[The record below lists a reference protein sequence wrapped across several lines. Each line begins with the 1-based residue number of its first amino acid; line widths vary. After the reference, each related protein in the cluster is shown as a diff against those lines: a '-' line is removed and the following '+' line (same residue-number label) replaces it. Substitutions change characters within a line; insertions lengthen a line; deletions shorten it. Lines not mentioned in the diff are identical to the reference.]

1 MNVTVLKSPN
11 MAGRVRGYQRLLRCE
26 HQRAR
31 RQSHAVRRTDEDR
44 RTLLARNPVVQFKR
58 ILCPIDLSD
67 LSTRPLAYAAA
78 MASSHDARLTVLHVV
93 PSFEPMEVRA
103 GGLFDPVQLVYPMPR
118 EEVIERLRTA
128 LDTAGVSAEGVA
140 LAAEAGDAA
149 PTIVD
154 QSVATKADLV
164 VLGTH
169 GRTGFNRLLLGSVTE
184 KVLRQ
189 APCPVLT
196 VPPHAPP
203 TGAAIRHVLC
213 AMDFSPGAL
222 QALGFALGVAQ
233 RAGASVTLLNAIEWL
248 PEEEPAD
255 PTTFNV
261 VEYREHLKQAA
272 RDRLAALVE
281 KTRGQT
287 TPTLLVVTGRAH
299 REILH
304 LAEARDVDLIVMG
317 ATGRGPVLTPFGTT
331 TQQVV
336 RSAGCPVLTVRAP
349 AT

>member
-1 MNVTVLKSPN
+1 M
-11 MAGRVRGYQRLLRCE
+11 RD
-26 HQRAR
+26 QRAR
-31 RQSHAVRRTDEDR
+31 RRPHAIRRANEER
-44 RTLLARNPVVQFKR
+44 RAFLARNSVVQFTR
-58 ILCPIDLSD
+58 ILCPVDLSD

-78 MASSHDARLTVLHVV
+78 MASWHDARLTVLHVV

-103 GGLFDPVQLVYPMPR
+103 GGLFDPVQLVYPMPH
-118 EEVIERLRTA
+118 EEIIERLRTA
-128 LDTAGVSAEGVA
+128 LDAAGVAAEGVA
-140 LAAEAGDAA
+140 LAAEEGDSA

-154 QSVATKADLV
+154 QAVATQADLV
-164 VLGTH
+164 VMGTH

-203 TGAAIRHVLC
+203 TGVAIRHVLC
-213 AMDFSPGAL
+213 AMDFSPAAL
-222 QALGFALGVAQ
+222 QALGFALGVAR

-248 PEEEPAD
+248 PEEEPAE
-255 PTTFNV
+255 PTTFDV
-261 VEYREHLKQAA
+261 VAYREHLKQTA

-281 KTRGQT
+281 KSRGET
-287 TPTLLVVTGRAH
+287 MPTLLVVTGRAH
-299 REILH
+299 REILR
-304 LAEARDVDLIVMG
+304 LAGERGVDLIVMG
-317 ATGRGPVLTPFGTT
+317 ATGRGGPVLTPFGTT

-349 AT
+349 AA